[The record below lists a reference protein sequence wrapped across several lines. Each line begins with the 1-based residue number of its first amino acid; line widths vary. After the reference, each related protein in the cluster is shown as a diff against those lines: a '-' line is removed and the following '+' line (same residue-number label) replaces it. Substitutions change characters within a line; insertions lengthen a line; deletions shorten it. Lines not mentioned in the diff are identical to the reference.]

1 MDRLYRG
8 DPEIAPSIPEKVLRK
23 LVSLCVCNNTFV
35 FNNKVYNQID
45 GVAMGSSL
53 GPVLANIW
61 MSHLEETYIFG
72 NEFFPSFYCR
82 YVDDTFCIFRNP
94 AHISK
99 FHDHLNS
106 LSPSTKF
113 DIEMELDGKLAFL
126 DTVVGKDSNSRPEI
140 STKVK
145 ATDKGLYYDYNF
157 FISERYKLNLV
168 RCLIYRI
175 ASSFNIFHSDLER
188 LCNKLYKNGFPKR
201 LVLGSQNDCVA
212 KVLDSF
218 YVPQVPQTTVRRQE
232 VVMILPYLGHMSI
245 ALKRDI
251 IKLVRKFYPAVDLRI
266 IFKRGFQLSTMF
278 NFRDR
283 LPLKCSSGVVYS
295 INCKKCG
302 QSAAYIGKTKNTL
315 HERFYGSNGHLN
327 PRTANSPLLN
337 HMCSSLDNE
346 CGFEFDSIR
355 ILDSSSVD
363 YRLRIIESAYLKY
376 EKQTLNTQEYSFP
389 LKLL

>member
-1 MDRLYRG
+1 
-8 DPEIAPSIPEKVLRK
+8 
-23 LVSLCVCNNTFV
+23 
-35 FNNKVYNQID
+35 
-45 GVAMGSSL
+45 
-53 GPVLANIW
+53 
-61 MSHLEETYIFG
+61 
-72 NEFFPSFYCR
+72 
-82 YVDDTFCIFRNP
+82 
-94 AHISK
+94 
-99 FHDHLNS
+99 
-106 LSPSTKF
+106 
-113 DIEMELDGKLAFL
+113 MELDGKLAFL

-140 STKVK
+140 STEVK
-145 ATDKGLYYDYNF
+145 ATDKGLYYDYNS
-157 FISERYKLNLV
+157 FIPERYKLNLV
-168 RCLIYRI
+168 QCLIHRVYRI

-201 LVLGSQNDCVA
+201 LVEDCVA
-212 KVLDSF
+212 KELDSF

-251 IKLVRKFYPAVDLRI
+251 IKLVRKFYLAVDLKI

-327 PRTANSPLLN
+327 PRTASSPLL
-337 HMCSSLDNE
+337 
-346 CGFEFDSIR
+346 
-355 ILDSSSVD
+355 
-363 YRLRIIESAYLKY
+363 
-376 EKQTLNTQEYSFP
+376 TL
-389 LKLL
+389 

>member
-1 MDRLYRG
+1 M
-8 DPEIAPSIPEKVLRK
+8 
-23 LVSLCVCNNTFV
+23 
-35 FNNKVYNQID
+35 
-45 GVAMGSSL
+45 VA
-53 GPVLANIW
+53 
-61 MSHLEETYIFG
+61 
-72 NEFFPSFYCR
+72 
-82 YVDDTFCIFRNP
+82 
-94 AHISK
+94 
-99 FHDHLNS
+99 
-106 LSPSTKF
+106 
-113 DIEMELDGKLAFL
+113 
-126 DTVVGKDSNSRPEI
+126 GKDSNSRPEI

-145 ATDKGLYYDYNF
+145 ATDKGLYYDYNS
-157 FISERYKLNLV
+157 FIPERYKLNLV
-168 RCLIYRI
+168 RCLIYRVYRI
-175 ASSFNIFHSDLER
+175 ASSFNIFHSDLEH

-201 LVLGSQNDCVA
+201 LVEDCVA

-232 VVMILPYLGHMSI
+232 VLMILPYLGHMFI

-302 QSAAYIGKTKNTL
+302 QSVAYIVKTKNTL
-315 HERFYGSNGHLN
+315 YERVYGSNGHLN

-363 YRLRIIESAYLKY
+363 YRLRIIESVYLKY
-376 EKQTLNTQEYSFP
+376 KKQTLNTQEYSFP

>member
-1 MDRLYRG
+1 MNQ
-8 DPEIAPSIPEKVLRK
+8 EF
-23 LVSLCVCNNTFV
+23 VCCQTQNH
-35 FNNKVYNQID
+35 I
-45 GVAMGSSL
+45 
-53 GPVLANIW
+53 
-61 MSHLEETYIFG
+61 H
-72 NEFFPSFYCR
+72 
-82 YVDDTFCIFRNP
+82 NP
-94 AHISK
+94 DHISK

-145 ATDKGLYYDYNF
+145 ATDKGLYYDYNS
-157 FISERYKLNLV
+157 FIPERYKLNLV
-168 RCLIYRI
+168 RCLIYRVYRI

-201 LVLGSQNDCVA
+201 LVEDCVA

-232 VVMILPYLGHMSI
+232 VMILPYLGHMSI

-295 INCKKCG
+295 INCKKYG
-302 QSAAYIGKTKNTL
+302 HSAA
-315 HERFYGSNGHLN
+315 
-327 PRTANSPLLN
+327 
-337 HMCSSLDNE
+337 
-346 CGFEFDSIR
+346 
-355 ILDSSSVD
+355 
-363 YRLRIIESAYLKY
+363 
-376 EKQTLNTQEYSFP
+376 
-389 LKLL
+389 